1 MPEAPARETIIP
13 LLPQLCLQR
22 HGPSI
27 VMPGYHAVS
36 KLLKLR
42 FCSLTTWLQV
52 EALDFALRKKD
63 EKTALAALE
72 STKSALDTVL
82 AKVL

>member
-1 MPEAPARETIIP
+1 MHVS
-13 LLPQLCLQR
+13 LL
-22 HGPSI
+22 
-27 VMPGYHAVS
+27 A
-36 KLLKLR
+36 
-42 FCSLTTWLQV
+42 QV

-63 EKTALAALE
+63 QKSALAALE